1 MDREGGQGYLLL
13 QCTAVFQFSAGGLA
27 GVFGVGV
34 TLGQWLAVDNG
45 KRKPGMKIPG
55 SESTLI

>member
-1 MDREGGQGYLLL
+1 
-13 QCTAVFQFSAGGLA
+13 
-27 GVFGVGV
+27 V